1 MRGIDGGEGVVE
13 ASIAGSVA
21 ASIAASVAALVLAA
35 GCGARPS
42 GFAAGLGAPVAAGT
56 SGSAPIP
63 HVGLAGFE
71 AGMYTL
77 RSDEFSALF
86 DDGMYFGV
94 RYSQEL
100 GLNLACSI
108 SAGYFRADSKMPDGD
123 RLETFPI
130 RVTIEIGSY
139 LGPTYSRWYLGGGGG
154 YNLTEA
160 HPTGDEIAL
169 WPEDM
174 PYLDN
179 ESTAHAVL
187 GFEFRNETFVA
198 TRFEAG
204 HTWLLESHADLWT
217 ATGTFAFQF

>member
-1 MRGIDGGEGVVE
+1 MRGIGGGEG
-13 ASIAGSVA
+13 AVA
-21 ASIAASVAALVLAA
+21 ASIAAFLAALVLAA

-42 GFAAGLGAPVAAGT
+42 GFAAGPGASPAAGEL
-56 SGSAPIP
+56 GSVPIP

-86 DDGMYFGV
+86 DDGIYFGV
-94 RYSQEL
+94 RCSQEL
-100 GLNLACSI
+100 GLNFACSI
-108 SAGYFRADSKMPDGD
+108 SAGYFRADSRMPDGD

-130 RVTIEIGSY
+130 RATLEIGSY
-139 LGPTYSRWYLGGGGG
+139 LGPTHSRWYLGGGGG
-154 YNLTEA
+154 YNLTED
-160 HPTGDEIAL
+160 HPSEGEEAL

-174 PYLDN
+174 PYLDD

-198 TRFEAG
+198 TRVEAG
-204 HTWLLESHADLWT
+204 HTWFLESGADMWT
-217 ATGTFAFQF
+217 ATGAFAFQF